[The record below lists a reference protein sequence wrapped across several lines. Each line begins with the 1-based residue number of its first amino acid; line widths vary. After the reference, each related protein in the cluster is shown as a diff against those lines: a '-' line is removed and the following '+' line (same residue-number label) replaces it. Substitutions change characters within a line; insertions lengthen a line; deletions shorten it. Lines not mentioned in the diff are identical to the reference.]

1 MKLISSLLLF
11 LCTCLPCHAQ
21 GNLDSEFYDA
31 LEKIEAKYRAGKAKL
46 IKKADRV
53 VVYIVDFDGIADE
66 DIFANEDETIAIAPY
81 GKQTKILNAKEIEA
95 GDRKRLLDLL
105 SKTIAEPRHTGG
117 AMCHFPIHGIRVYT
131 GDDLLHEGTFCWVC
145 GNFSFSYPQGSG
157 WLDTNVE
164 LKEIFTKLAPI
175 PQSEMDRFYKKYPS
189 VKPKGEQ
196 DGAN

>member
-1 MKLISSLLLF
+1 
-11 LCTCLPCHAQ
+11 
-21 GNLDSEFYDA
+21 
-31 LEKIEAKYRAGKAKL
+31 
-46 IKKADRV
+46 
-53 VVYIVDFDGIADE
+53 
-66 DIFANEDETIAIAPY
+66 
-81 GKQTKILNAKEIEA
+81 
-95 GDRKRLLDLL
+95 
-105 SKTIAEPRHTGG
+105 
-117 AMCHFPIHGIRVYT
+117 MCHFPIHGIRVYT

-164 LKEIFTKLAPI
+164 LKEIFTNLAPI